1 MILVTHDI
9 DEAVSLSDKI
19 VVLSSRPGKIQKI
32 INVDLPRPRD
42 RVGSQDFL
50 RIRKEVYNEFF
61 AVVEPLV
68 EDYSI

>member
-42 RVGSQDFL
+42 SVGSQDFL